1 MPNNN
6 DKKVE
11 TKDVKT
17 IVNKTTDNKLATKIQ
32 VTNKNETKK
41 VDESKKTMVKATKK
55 VAPVVVKKTVK
66 YSKVEDLNKNIF
78 NIKVNTQA
86 IFDSIMSERASR
98 RQGTHQVK
106 NRSAVAGGG
115 AKPWRQKGTGRARA
129 GTLSSPIFRSGGV
142 IFGPQKNK
150 NYKLNVNK
158 KIKQLAFK
166 SALTLK
172 AKENGIFIADVKIA
186 KPKTKAIIEFVKTM
200 DLGKKQRKILFISD
214 DINLFKS
221 SANLKNIDTIKLNNL
236 LVEKILHY
244 DVLVFSN
251 KSYKELEGRF

>member
-55 VAPVVVKKTVK
+55 VAPVVVKKTIK
-66 YSKVEDLNKNIF
+66 HSKVEDLNKNIF
-78 NIKVNTQA
+78 NIKVNTQS